1 MEQYAYAIQLLHY
14 LCKDACIDGI
24 DFWGPKLV
32 LSRTRQ
38 NEMKVSAQIAFTI
51 EGPITLQNENGT
63 YNSTKNNEDQKLY
76 LLSTL
81 RRKEIKEVKLN
92 ESTLDIE
99 LIFSDST
106 TLMIHGDNGPY
117 ESWKLDT
124 YCGLDYLG
132 VIACPGAKLTVFPP
146 SVETMRETN
155 CYALFYFHSDDAVVD
170 VDEFAQLLP
179 INHKSSYSKGDKW
192 QHTKSPY
199 EFRKWSSIQ
208 LNSGDSNYYDGTQT
222 FAKFFDM
229 LRSKQREIIY
239 LKEKYNMDLGVH
251 FVLTINSNEM
261 PYFKLTTDQMAFLQA
276 VEADVEVFLY
286 DNTK

>member
-1 MEQYAYAIQLLHY
+1 MEQYAYAIQLLNY
-14 LCKDACIDGI
+14 LCRDAFVDGI

-38 NEMKVSAQIAFTI
+38 NEMKVSAQIGFTI
-51 EGPITLQNENGT
+51 EGPITLKTQNGT
-63 YNSTKNNEDQKLY
+63 YTSIQSNEDQKLY

-99 LIFSDST
+99 LIFNDST
-106 TLMIHGDNGPY
+106 LIIHGDNGPY

-132 VIACPGAKLTVFPP
+132 VIACPGAKLAVFPP
-146 SVETMRETN
+146 SEQTMQETN
-155 CYALFYFHSDDAVVD
+155 CYALFYFHSEDTVD

-179 INHKSSYSKGDKW
+179 IYHKSSYSKGDKW
-192 QHTKSPY
+192 EHKDSPY
-199 EFRKWSSIQ
+199 TFRQWSSIQ
-208 LNSGDSNYYDGTQT
+208 LNSDDSLQYDGTQA
-222 FAKFFDM
+222 FAKFFEM
-229 LRSKQREIIY
+229 LKRKQREIIY

-261 PYFKLTTDQMAFLQA
+261 PYFKLTTDQMSFLQA